1 MQIGSRLRQL
11 RLKAGL
17 SGNALAQRAGVGQS
31 TVSEIES
38 GRTTPSFHVLR
49 KLCRAMD
56 ITLGDFFAPDRTA
69 REPLSAELRRL
80 LEMARRLDEKE
91 LDTVMLLVGAMVKQK
106 ETPSGLPAAAE
117 NAVPYDEREEEPH
130 KK

>member
-1 MQIGSRLRQL
+1 MEIGSRLREL
-11 RLKAGL
+11 RLAAGL

-49 KLCRAMD
+49 KLCRALD

-69 REPLSAELRRL
+69 REPMSAELRRL
-80 LEMARRLDEKE
+80 LEAASRLDERE
-91 LDTVMLLVGAMVKQK
+91 LYTVTLLVKAMVKQK
-106 ETPSGLPAAAE
+106 GTSGGLPVAAE
-117 NAVPYDEREEEPH
+117 DMVSYGGTDGEPDND
-130 KK
+130 